1 MTGNSYGHTLIQPIS
16 ILRAAQPEI
25 TVVVSAALP
34 TQVPLQMPPYSRK
47 GNDCLWT
54 PLQRSVQ
61 RNIGKDTLHEQCSLI
76 SPKIITQCF
85 PIGFSSPKA
94 SFADLAERNTTSD
107 PPNPVDCLLSSPNR
121 VQKNKVYLPSPWTYL
136 IGAHPTGNYYQK
148 RTAHCATFHLFR
160 KLFGNGSRNRNDG
173 KATFVTFQHSI
184 FQPTRLHNIK
194 VIRIMIKVIKLNSNA
209 IRANRNTDISS
220 PNAKDTILMALEP
233 CCATSFVMYNKCAAS

>member
-16 ILRAAQPEI
+16 ILRTAQPEI

-94 SFADLAERNTTSD
+94 SFADLAERNTTSG
-107 PPNPVDCLLSSPNR
+107 PAKSCGLPSIISKPSTE
-121 VQKNKVYLPSPWTYL
+121 NKVYLPSPWTYL

-148 RTAHCATFHLFR
+148 ENSSLCYFPLVPETLR
-160 KLFGNGSRNRNDG
+160 
-173 KATFVTFQHSI
+173 QW
-184 FQPTRLHNIK
+184 QPE
-194 VIRIMIKVIKLNSNA
+194 S
-209 IRANRNTDISS
+209 
-220 PNAKDTILMALEP
+220 EWW
-233 CCATSFVMYNKCAAS
+233 